1 VNIAHTPAPQAIISE
16 LQILLGPENVLT
28 VESERSYY
36 SNDLFFWDGHHQP
49 LCVVRP
55 TTRDQVPAIVRTA
68 VTHDIAIFTRGGGMS
83 YTNGYGPTTPRSL
96 ILDLSNLN
104 RILEVDPV
112 NRFIAVEAGCTWAQV
127 VQALAPHN
135 MAVDF
140 APPLSGSHSTVGGA
154 IAQNVPGGMQGVLGL
169 EVVRANGDIVR
180 TGSWA
185 SRKNPKPFLRNYGPD
200 LTGLFLGDNGTF
212 GIKTAIG
219 LHLKH
224 RAKSQA
230 YASFAFETYE
240 DMAATMIDLSPYDF
254 ITRRTGLDPYE
265 SQSIAKV
272 SLKDAV
278 AAAAKIAGQERGL
291 TGGLKAMAEMAA
303 GGLDFMAG
311 VKWSMHMKVE
321 SHSDRAAEDGIAIV
335 KTIAAK
341 RGREFAAILPR
352 AREAIGFSIRK
363 FLGKD
368 GERWIATSSM
378 WPLARAVEVASATEA
393 FFESHKAEM
402 DRHGVIHSYVTNFGQ
417 HYFLSEPC
425 FYWRDSLSQLHLR
438 ALPADEAQK
447 FASLD
452 GAAGTRAFVRT
463 LRNRLRDLFFDMGAI
478 HVQVG
483 GFYDFTNAIEPTT
496 LKLLEDI
503 KGTLDPTGHLAPG
516 KLGGIKGT
524 ARTS

>member
-1 VNIAHTPAPQAIISE
+1 
-16 LQILLGPENVLT
+16 
-28 VESERSYY
+28 
-36 SNDLFFWDGHHQP
+36 
-49 LCVVRP
+49 
-55 TTRDQVPAIVRTA
+55 
-68 VTHDIAIFTRGGGMS
+68 
-83 YTNGYGPTTPRSL
+83 
-96 ILDLSNLN
+96 
-104 RILEVDPV
+104 
-112 NRFIAVEAGCTWAQV
+112 
-127 VQALAPHN
+127 
-135 MAVDF
+135 
-140 APPLSGSHSTVGGA
+140 
-154 IAQNVPGGMQGVLGL
+154 
-169 EVVRANGDIVR
+169 
-180 TGSWA
+180 
-185 SRKNPKPFLRNYGPD
+185 
-200 LTGLFLGDNGTF
+200 
-212 GIKTAIG
+212 
-219 LHLKH
+219 
-224 RAKSQA
+224 
-230 YASFAFETYE
+230 
-240 DMAATMIDLSPYDF
+240 
-254 ITRRTGLDPYE
+254 
-265 SQSIAKV
+265 
-272 SLKDAV
+272 
-278 AAAAKIAGQERGL
+278 
-291 TGGLKAMAEMAA
+291 
-303 GGLDFMAG
+303 MAG

>member
-1 VNIAHTPAPQAIISE
+1 MNADVTDTAFLDDLRRVVGAEGVITAA
-16 LQILLGPENVLT
+16 
-28 VESERSYY
+28 SERAYY
-36 SNDLFFWDGHHQP
+36 SHDLFFWEGRHDP
-49 LCVVRP
+49 LAVVRP
-55 TTRDQVPAIVRTA
+55 ATRGQVQGIVRAA
-68 VTHDIAIFTRGGGMS
+68 VKADVATYARGGGMS
-83 YTNGYGPTTPRSL
+83 YTNGYGPATSRS
-96 ILDLSNLN
+96 IVLDLAGLN
-104 RILEVDPV
+104 RIIAVDPI

-135 MAVDF
+135 MVVDF

-154 IAQNVPGGMQGVLGL
+154 LAQNVPGGMQGVLGL
-169 EVVRANGDIVR
+169 EVVRANGDVVR

-185 SRKNPKPFLRNYGPD
+185 ARKHGQPFLRTYGPD

-212 GIKTAIG
+212 GIKIAAG

-224 RAKSQA
+224 KAKAQA

-278 AAAAKIAGQERGL
+278 AAAAKIAGQEKGI

-311 VKWSMHMKVE
+311 VKWSLHLKVE
-321 SHSDRAAEDGIAIV
+321 SHSDHAAEDAIAIV
-335 KTIAAK
+335 KSVAAK
-341 RGREFAAILPR
+341 RGREFPAILPR

-368 GERWIATSSM
+368 GERWIATSSL
-378 WPLARAVEVASATEA
+378 WPLGRAVEVARVTEA
-393 FFESHKAEM
+393 FMAAHKSEM

-417 HYFLSEPC
+417 HYFLCEPC
-425 FYWRDSLSQLHLR
+425 FYWRDEVTELHLR
-438 ALPADEAQK
+438 ALSTEEAARFK
-447 FASLD
+447 SLSSAPD
-452 GAAGTRAFVRT
+452 SRKLVRD
-463 LRNRLRDLFFDMGAI
+463 LRDKLRDLFFDMGAV

-496 LKLLEDI
+496 LRLLQDL
-503 KGTLDPTGHLAPG
+503 KAALDPAGHLSPG
-516 KLGGIKGT
+516 KLGGLTGGK
-524 ARTS
+524 S